1 MRIQQLAS
9 YFIEEACPST
19 SFTFDLA
26 IGLCQ
31 SFLKAKYFSLF
42 ALIGTDSS
50 LSSIY
55 SKVEEISGRL
65 NFKLQKEDLEEML
78 YTLDGDKGVFL
89 TAYWLTYIFDM
100 QERVEYVWS
109 RFPVFFS
116 ITSLLLD
123 K

>member
-19 SFTFDLA
+19 AFTFDLA

-31 SFLKAKYFSLF
+31 SFLKAKHFSLF

-65 NFKLQKEDLEEML
+65 KFKLQKEDLEE
-78 YTLDGDKGVFL
+78 
-89 TAYWLTYIFDM
+89 I
-100 QERVEYVWS
+100 
-109 RFPVFFS
+109 
-116 ITSLLLD
+116 II
-123 K
+123 

>member
-31 SFLKAKYFSLF
+31 SFLKAKNLSLF

-55 SKVEEISGRL
+55 SKVEEMSGRL
-65 NFKLQKEDLEEML
+65 NFKIQKEDLEKIIL
-78 YTLDGDKGVFL
+78 YTLDGGKGVFL
-89 TAYWLTYIFDM
+89 TAH
-100 QERVEYVWS
+100 
-109 RFPVFFS
+109 
-116 ITSLLLD
+116 
-123 K
+123 